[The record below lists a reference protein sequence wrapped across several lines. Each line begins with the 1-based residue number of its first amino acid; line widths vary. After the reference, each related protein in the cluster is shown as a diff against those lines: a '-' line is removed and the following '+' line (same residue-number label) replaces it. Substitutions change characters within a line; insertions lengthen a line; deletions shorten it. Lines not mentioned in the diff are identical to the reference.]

1 MKPLDVK
8 RITAAVAARHG
19 VLLKADDPALVLV
32 TICEC
37 VLAESFE
44 RLEKRAQ
51 ILLVNMEASFERTQQ
66 GASTHLTE
74 AARESA
80 SAVREELQ
88 RDIQAAK
95 LDASEAVFKLQTAHT
110 RTVVWRWLAMG
121 ILSAAALF
129 VTGVLVGWYLR

>member
-32 TICEC
+32 TISEC
-37 VLAESFE
+37 VLAESFD
-44 RLEKRAQ
+44 RLEQRAQ
-51 ILLVNMEASFERTQQ
+51 ILLVNMDASFERIQQ
-66 GASTHLTE
+66 GASTHLME

-80 SAVREELQ
+80 SVIRAELQ

-121 ILSAAALF
+121 IISAAALF

>member
-19 VLLKADDPALVLV
+19 MLLKADDPALVLV
-32 TICEC
+32 TINEC
-37 VLAESFE
+37 VLAESFDQ
-44 RLEKRAQ
+44 LEQRAQ
-51 ILLVNMEASFERTQQ
+51 ILLSEMDASFAKMQE
-66 GASTHLTE
+66 GAATHLTE

-80 SAVREELQ
+80 AAVREELQ

-95 LDASEAVFKLQTAHT
+95 LDASEALFKLQTAHS

-121 ILSAAALF
+121 ILSGVGLFLGGALI
-129 VTGVLVGWYLR
+129 GWFFK